1 MNAIF
6 NKKYIPLFATAVVLI
21 ILYSI
26 ASVLYEGFFSILVI
40 TNIFYDNAYLGVI
53 AIGMTFIILTG
64 GIDLSVGSVFAF
76 ATILIASMI
85 EKGYSAPMVI
95 LLAVVLGLIFGI
107 FQGLLIHLFD
117 MPPFLVTLGGMFF
130 ARGAAF
136 MISMES
142 IGISNKFYDWV
153 LDDLMLRINDQV
165 YLPASTLFFFGT
177 IIVALYVAHLTKFGR
192 CIYAIGGSEDSA
204 LLMGLPVGIVKVL
217 VYGIGGMCSAL
228 GGVLYTFFTGSGNPS
243 NGVGLE
249 LDVIASVVIGGTLLT
264 GGSGYI
270 VGTVMGVLI
279 YGTIQCALMFDG
291 RLNSWWLRIAI
302 GVLLLLFILMQ
313 RILSKNS
320 EPEV

>member
-6 NKKYIPLFATAVVLI
+6 NKKYIPLFATAIVLI

-26 ASVLYEGFFSILVI
+26 ASVLYDGFFSILVI

-76 ATILIASMI
+76 ATILIASMV

-153 LDDLMLRINDQV
+153 LDDLNLWINDEV
-165 YLPASTLFFFGT
+165 FLPASTLFFFGT

-204 LLMGLPVGIVKVL
+204 LLMGLPVGVVKVL

-313 RILSKNS
+313 RVLSKNS
-320 EPEV
+320 ETEV

>member
-6 NKKYIPLFATAVVLI
+6 NKKYIPLFATAIVLI

-26 ASVLYEGFFSILVI
+26 ASVLYDGFFSLLVI

-76 ATILIASMI
+76 ATILIASMV

-142 IGISNKFYDWV
+142 IGISNKFYDW
-153 LDDLMLRINDQV
+153 
-165 YLPASTLFFFGT
+165 
-177 IIVALYVAHLTKFGR
+177 
-192 CIYAIGGSEDSA
+192 
-204 LLMGLPVGIVKVL
+204 GLG
-217 VYGIGGMCSAL
+217 
-228 GGVLYTFFTGSGNPS
+228 
-243 NGVGLE
+243 
-249 LDVIASVVIGGTLLT
+249 
-264 GGSGYI
+264 
-270 VGTVMGVLI
+270 
-279 YGTIQCALMFDG
+279 
-291 RLNSWWLRIAI
+291 
-302 GVLLLLFILMQ
+302 
-313 RILSKNS
+313 
-320 EPEV
+320 